1 MDNRYQMNSF
11 LFFRMSWKETD
22 EYDKTKETIM
32 KFFQTRNNRKSYQFD
47 LNEEKKN
54 ENLVIII
61 FDRKKIE
68 CIEYR
73 RKWFRTYFRNY

>member
-1 MDNRYQMNSF
+1 
-11 LFFRMSWKETD
+11 
-22 EYDKTKETIM
+22 M

-73 RKWFRTYFRNY
+73 RK